1 MTHPTTASALSPIPA
16 GTDYF
21 VYLLGAEKLAIDTAD
36 LTRRFHQASKQV
48 HPDRFTTKGP
58 EQQAL
63 SVEHAE
69 FLNRA
74 YRTLRDPLE
83 RARYVLTRHGVEES
97 GKRVPVELAEE
108 YFELQELAMETAGG
122 ELDPEVR
129 DRLAEIKANLDAAHR
144 ANMSRLD
151 ELFAAYDGAA
161 PGDRPAVLQRMAA
174 LINDDNYARSMRRDI
189 TDKFGA

>member
-1 MTHPTTASALSPIPA
+1 MTHPTTASSLSPIPA

-21 VYLLGAEKLAIDTAD
+21 VYLLGEEKLAIDAAE
-36 LTRRFHQASKQV
+36 LTRLFHQASKQV

-74 YRTLRDPLE
+74 YRTLRDPLD
-83 RARYVLTRHGVEES
+83 RARYLLARYGVEETS
-97 GKRVPVELAEE
+97 KRVPVELAEE
-108 YFELQELAMETAGG
+108 YFELQELALDALGD
-122 ELDPEVR
+122 ELDAEVR
-129 DRLAEIKANLDAAHR
+129 DRLAEIKASLDAAHS
-144 ANMSRLD
+144 ANMIRLD
-151 ELFAAYDGAA
+151 ELFRVYDAAS
-161 PGDRPAVLQRMAA
+161 GDRPAVLQRMAA